1 MSLEEIKEKALELKS
16 LREKKD
22 SLSGDLKDVNEQI
35 KCLEEYTLSTIMDDD
50 GISDVTIDGVRVR
63 RGAILRGGILS
74 STNREDFKFLFD
86 TNNDGALKKK
96 LIIDI
101 EGVDP
106 VVLGNVKSLIEGAG
120 LKPEVSYTIHH
131 MTLSSILKEL
141 VSDGTLS
148 TEDFDRYKIYSQPQI
163 KVEVKEK

>member
-16 LREKKD
+16 LRDKKD
-22 SLSGDLKDVNEQI
+22 LLNENLKDVNEQI
-35 KCLEEYTLSTIMDDD
+35 KCIEEYTLSTIMDDD

-63 RGAILRGGILS
+63 RSATLRGGILS

-96 LIIDI
+96 LVIDI
-101 EGVDP
+101 QDVDP
-106 VVLGNVKSLIEGAG
+106 EVLSNVKELIEGAG
-120 LKPEVSYTIHH
+120 LKPEISYTIHH

-141 VSDGTLS
+141 VSEGLLS
-148 TEDFDRYKIYSQPQI
+148 TDDFERYKIYSQPQI